1 MRIDAEHRAE
11 LVAICGADH
20 VRDDEATLRRYSSD
34 QVAEERYA
42 AAPEVVVLPAN
53 AREVA
58 AVVKLANRHRIPVTP
73 RGGGSGLSGGAVP
86 VRGGIVLALGRMNRI
101 VEIDDMNMVAV
112 VEPGVVTRD
121 LDRALEP
128 HGLFFAGYPMS
139 EELCQIG
146 GNVAENAGGGRA
158 VKYGVTGT
166 YVIGMEVVL
175 PTGELVELG
184 GKRLKDVTGYDL
196 LSLIVGSEGTLGV
209 ITRITLRL
217 LPRPAVRAA
226 LVAFLSDEQVA
237 VTAGIEVLRDPGLQP
252 SAVEFVD
259 SVCVDLMRDEPPLLT
274 IPASPCALMLV
285 ELDGGDA
292 AVVERRLE
300 RLEAALAPHSRSIE
314 SEIDPA
320 GVARLW
326 DVRKKV
332 PWILKRRSPHQTMED
347 VSVPVSTIAELVA
360 ATRELAYR
368 YKIRIANFG
377 HLGDGN
383 IHTTPLKPPEMDVPT
398 WHDLLAELLP
408 ELYRRVVALGGTIS
422 GEHGI
427 GHKRREYVPIALG
440 SDAIAA
446 SRRVRHALDP
456 NGIMNPGKMW
466 PEG

>member
-1 MRIDAEHRAE
+1 MKIDANQRAE

-20 VRDDEATLRRYSSD
+20 VRDDEATLRRHSSD

-42 AAPEVVVLPAN
+42 AAPAVVVFPAD
-53 AREVA
+53 AAEVA
-58 AVVKLANRHRIPVTP
+58 AVVRLANRHRIPVTP

-86 VRGGIVLALGRMNRI
+86 MHGGIVLAMGRMNQI
-101 VEIDDMNMVAV
+101 LEIDDMNMVAV
-112 VEPGVVTRD
+112 VQPGVVTRD

-166 YVIGMEVVL
+166 YVIGMDVVL

-196 LSLIVGSEGTLGV
+196 MSLIVGSEGTLGV

-226 LVAFLSDEQVA
+226 LVAFLTDEQAIVA
-237 VTAGIEVLRDPGLQP
+237 SGIGLLRDPGLQP

-274 IPASPCALMLV
+274 IPDSPCALVLV
-285 ELDGGDA
+285 ELDGGDRE
-292 AVVERRLE
+292 VVGRRVERLR
-300 RLEAALAPHSRSIE
+300 ASLAPEALSME
-314 SEIDPA
+314 SEIEPE

-326 DVRKKV
+326 DARKKV

-347 VSVPVSTIAELVA
+347 VSVPVSEVAELVA
-360 ATRELAYR
+360 STRELASR
-368 YKIRIANFG
+368 YDIRIANFG

-383 IHTTPLKPPEMDVPT
+383 IHTTPLKPSAMDVPP
-398 WHDLLAELLP
+398 WHDLLAKLLP
-408 ELYRRVVALGGTIS
+408 ELYTRVVALGGTIS

-427 GHKRREYVPIALG
+427 GHKRRDYLPIALAA
-440 SDAIAA
+440 DAIAA
-446 SRRVRHALDP
+446 SRRIRLALDP
-456 NGIMNPGKMW
+456 NGIMNPGKVL